1 VIKEGLTSNAVL
13 KVSLIAPVLN
23 EQDALEPFLSGV
35 REVFDG
41 QTQLKLEIIFIND
54 GSTDGTLDK
63 LLELQKYDSSIR
75 ILDLSRNFG
84 KESALSAGLQ
94 ASTGQVVIPIDVD
107 LQDPP
112 KLILKMLEKWF
123 EGYEVVLGRRINR
136 DADSFLKRLS
146 ANGFYWIHNKISSIK
161 LPENVGDFRLLDRH
175 VVDELNQL
183 PESRKFMKGLFAWV
197 GFKTTFVDYIRPSRQ
212 FGKTKFNGWRLWNL
226 AIEGFTSFTPDLL
239 KLWTYFG
246 VLVSSCAFVFGIYVL
261 IKVIIFGVEV
271 PGYASIIISI
281 MFLGGLQLIGIG
293 VLGEYL
299 GRTYL
304 ESKRRPAYIVRK
316 IYEPRDDS

>member
-1 VIKEGLTSNAVL
+1 MIKEGLTSNAVL